1 MLAAF
6 YDTVETLSDRNDLH
20 KVMETLRQVER
31 PTISCYERMRKLTEI
46 ILKYVVSSQRRE
58 RTDGQTLLWS
68 SFLG

>member
-20 KVMETLRQVER
+20 KVMETLRQVKR

-46 ILKYVVSSQRRE
+46 ILKYVVSSQSK

-68 SFLG
+68 SFSG